1 MILTLMVTSRHL
13 SGFDASRF
21 QQQIGERLDQT
32 FGIGAQRVLG
42 NPKTQIQTQLHR
54 LAILAFSPHVLSPS
68 SKKDGIVRPT
78 PESRPEA
85 SEQQQIRSA
94 PQY

>member
-1 MILTLMVTSRHL
+1 MVTSRHL
-13 SGFDASRF
+13 NGLDVRRF

-42 NPKTQIQTQLHR
+42 NPMTQIQTQLHR

-68 SKKDGIVRPT
+68 SSKDGIVRPM
-78 PESRPEA
+78 PDSFREA
-85 SEQQQIRSA
+85 SEQRQVR
-94 PQY
+94 